1 MYLLSARIGDSCN
14 LGGYRSEFLRVFFL
28 EGITKTGEKTSEI
41 AEVFFLF
48 GYDTGFNLGK

>member
-1 MYLLSARIGDSCN
+1 MHLLSARIGDSCN

-48 GYDTGFNLGK
+48 GYETGFNLGK